1 MSPEPFLGMLHP
13 GTEPLA
19 LLPFPCSP
27 CRLSKDVLRHNSGAK
42 CYCLSDRLIV
52 LGVLLSKASP

>member
-1 MSPEPFLGMLHP
+1 MSPEPFLGTFHP

-27 CRLSKDVLRHNSGAK
+27 CGLSKDVSRHNSGAK
-42 CYCLSDRLIV
+42 RYCLSDRLIV
-52 LGVLLSKASP
+52 LEVLLSEASP